1 MYLTSGE
8 MKQVSCRKFSVD
20 LVNGSSAASMHFIS
34 ISNFPPRY
42 CSIKELEGKICKTK
56 AIKKIKFRKAY

>member
-56 AIKKIKFRKAY
+56 AF